1 MAGNIM
7 HAPFAAM
14 QQRSGMPSSSKTDP
28 RITRTPYPPPPPPH
42 PPTRPTFLRTG
53 DLARLDSGGRIY
65 IAGRIKDL
73 IIVRGRNLYPQV
85 GRLTLFND

>member
-1 MAGNIM
+1 ML
-7 HAPFAAM
+7 
-14 QQRSGMPSSSKTDP
+14 
-28 RITRTPYPPPPPPH
+28 
-42 PPTRPTFLRTG
+42 RPAFLRTG

-85 GRLTLFND
+85 GESVRLPLLSWERSVPRCFLVWVLLLLLSPASFVCLRWDLLPPKCRNIV